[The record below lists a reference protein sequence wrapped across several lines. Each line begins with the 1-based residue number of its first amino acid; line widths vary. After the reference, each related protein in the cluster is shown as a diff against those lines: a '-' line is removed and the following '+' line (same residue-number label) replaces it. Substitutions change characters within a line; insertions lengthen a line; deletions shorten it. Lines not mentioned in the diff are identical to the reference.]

1 MVYFR
6 LKDTM
11 RQFFI
16 RVLSLR
22 FRTLF
27 SKPCNVPP
35 SQSPGNVT
43 FDKAKRDRGQ
53 DDPSLQLIRPH
64 TKEAEIRHARGVSE
78 FPTDSYIFYLLVLPH
93 LSGNAG
99 DISKTVS
106 FLNVSHKCRAE
117 LTLIQTDFTPFSDSL
132 ESLLLREVELG
143 PCSKPLNP
151 ICNGMATRRSMFPT
165 SVR

>member
-16 RVLSLR
+16 SVLSLR

-64 TKEAEIRHARGVSE
+64 TKEAEIRHARGGSE
-78 FPTDSYIFYLLVLPH
+78 FPTDSYIFYLLVLLLTSVETQVTFPRP
-93 LSGNAG
+93 S
-99 DISKTVS
+99 VS

-117 LTLIQTDFTPFSDSL
+117 LTLIQTDFTPFSDFL
-132 ESLLLREVELG
+132 ESRLLRE
-143 PCSKPLNP
+143 SNMQW
-151 ICNGMATRRSMFPT
+151 NGYATIQS
-165 SVR
+165 

>member
-64 TKEAEIRHARGVSE
+64 TKEAEIRHARGARN
-78 FPTDSYIFYLLVLPH
+78 FPRTPIYFTSSSLTATGGA
-93 LSGNAG
+93 S

-106 FLNVSHKCRAE
+106 FLNVSHKCRSA
-117 LTLIQTDFTPFSDSL
+117 LTLISRRLAISLNLANRSIEL
-132 ESLLLREVELG
+132 ES
-143 PCSKPLNP
+143 
-151 ICNGMATRRSMFPT
+151 
-165 SVR
+165 